1 MDARTDDVIQTSFAD
16 LTVIE
21 ERGSASY
28 SLDVA
33 ALNRLIDFGREH
45 NPRLKGA
52 SDARIAELCEISE
65 TTYKSI
71 RKGRNMHPRVDILY
85 SIVALFGGSIDR
97 LVGLAPTR
105 DIARERA
112 VWDGSLVDG
121 MQQHIDLLTAQKAE
135 TDAETLR
142 LRAALSAS
150 EKAQAKAEERAEYLT
165 QRITEMQTEVTLHRV
180 ALRRH
185 RIAMLA
191 IVALL
196 MVLLAVG
203 VIFH

>member
-142 LRAALSAS
+142 LRATLSAS

-165 QRITEMQTEVTLHRV
+165 QRITEMQAEVTLHRV

-191 IVALL
+191 TVALL

>member
-1 MDARTDDVIQTSFAD
+1 MDARADDIRNATFAEFA
-16 LTVIE
+16 VVE

-52 SDARIAELCEISE
+52 SDARIADLCEISE

-71 RKGRNMHPRVDILY
+71 RKGRNLHPRVDILY
-85 SIVALFGGSIDR
+85 SIVALFNGSIDR

-105 DIARERA
+105 DIAHERA

-121 MQQHIDLLTAQKAE
+121 MQQRIDLLTAQKSEADSE
-135 TDAETLR
+135 NFK
-142 LRAALSAS
+142 LRAELIAS
-150 EKAQAKAEERAEYLT
+150 EKALAKAEERTIYLT
-165 QRITEMQTEVTLHRV
+165 QRIEELFVEVSTHRKALHGHRV
-180 ALRRH
+180 ATLT
-185 RIAMLA
+185 IT
-191 IVALL
+191 
-196 MVLLAVG
+196 VLLLLLLALSIVY
-203 VIFH
+203 H